1 MLLELIIPTLIVRAV
16 VARIVLAHTLIQLV
30 GASRDK
36 LCRTNDL
43 GMVDVASATASASAA
58 SAACAALTSSE
69 YAEYAAKTARAKTA
83 RADTP
88 PPTEEVDDYER
99 V

>member
-36 LCRTNDL
+36 LCRANDI
-43 GMVDVASATASASAA
+43 GAVAAAEATASAA

-69 YAEYAAKTARAKTA
+69 YAEYAAKTARAKA
-83 RADTP
+83 P